1 MKKPVL
7 MKIRQIAALIGVI
20 VIVLLY
26 LSTLVF
32 AFIDQSQSKSL
43 MMASIF
49 ATFFVAFVLYALS
62 VAIKMVKK
70 DDNKDNEQ

>member
-1 MKKPVL
+1 MKKPIL
-7 MKIRQIAALIGVI
+7 LKIRQIMALIGVI

-26 LSTLVF
+26 LSTLIF

-43 MMASIF
+43 MTASIF

-62 VAIKMVKK
+62 LALKMVKGDDDK
-70 DDNKDNEQ
+70 DNK

>member
-62 VAIKMVKK
+62 VALKMVKK